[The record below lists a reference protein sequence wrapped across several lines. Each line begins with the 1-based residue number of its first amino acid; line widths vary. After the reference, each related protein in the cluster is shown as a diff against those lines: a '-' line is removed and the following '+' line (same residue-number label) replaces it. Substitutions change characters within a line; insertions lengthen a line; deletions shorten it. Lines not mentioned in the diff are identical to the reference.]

1 MPFDGFVMKRIVDEI
16 SKKIVG
22 LNVRNV
28 YLARN
33 TLYLSFDVGD
43 LKVSLNPN
51 FSHISLVAH
60 SLDEFEKNNFVEFL
74 RSRIRGAKVLSFS
87 NIEYERTALLILKKT
102 DEVGINHLYSIYFD
116 IMGKHSNAI
125 IVENNIILDAYKRI
139 ETRIRKIMPQEKF
152 VMYPS
157 DKAIIESIDSVDKLK
172 TVLQSSKL
180 SDVKIN
186 ESTKITEAIYRNI
199 QGFSKITAHE
209 LIYRAGL
216 DDVPVSEL
224 SDADFEKLFSAT
236 LSVIKEIN
244 NESFWLFFN
253 NEQPIDLSSIELH
266 IYEDKKD
273 CTSAIECVNEYFQFM
288 ENKDRIQQKKNQLI
302 SAVKSKIEQYTD
314 ILENIERELSHC
326 EEAEKFKK
334 YGELLKTYFYQ
345 IEHGTEKVELFDWE
359 HEVNISI
366 PLEKNLTPIENSQR
380 FFNLYSKLK
389 RKLVGLN
396 ERKEILE
403 KELSYLQQLQLT
415 IESADSLEDL
425 SEIEEEMADNNLI
438 KKHKDKS
445 KKKGKKDSQ
454 LSQPRKYVYNG
465 FVIYVGKNN
474 KQNDELVRNSSDKDL
489 WLHAQGMPGAH
500 VIIKTNGKNVDDET
514 LMYAARLAATY
525 SKGRYSA
532 EVPIDYT
539 LVKYVKKPK
548 GLKPGLVLYSNFK
561 TIFAP
566 PFQEKLI

>member
-1 MPFDGFVMKRIVDEI
+1 MPFDGFVMKQVVDEI

-22 LNVRNV
+22 LNIRNV
-28 YLARN
+28 YLTKN
-33 TLYLSFDVGD
+33 TLYFSFDVGD
-43 LKVSLNPN
+43 LKVSLHPN
-51 FSHISLVAH
+51 YSHISLVEH
-60 SLDEFEKNNFVEFL
+60 SFDEFEKNNFLEFL

-87 NIEYERTALLILKKT
+87 SIGYERTALLNLRKV
-102 DEVGINHLYSIYFD
+102 DEVGISHLYSIYFD

-125 IVENNIILDAYKRI
+125 IVENNIILDAFKRI

-152 VMYPS
+152 IMYHS
-157 DKAIIESIDSVDKLK
+157 NKATIESIDSVDKLK
-172 TVLQSSKL
+172 IILQSPQLSKE
-180 SDVKIN
+180 KRN

-199 QGFSKITAHE
+199 QGFSKITAQE

-216 DDVPVSEL
+216 DDVLVSEFR
-224 SDADFEKLFSAT
+224 DADFEKLFSAT
-236 LSVIKEIN
+236 LSVLKEIN
-244 NESFWLFFN
+244 SDSFWLFFN
-253 NEQPIDLSSIELH
+253 GEQPIDLSSIELH
-266 IYEDKKD
+266 IYKDKKN
-273 CTSAIECVNEYFQFM
+273 CTSTIECVNEYFHFV

-302 SAVKSKIEQYTD
+302 GTIKSKIEQYTS
-314 ILENIERELSHC
+314 ILENIERELSDC

-334 YGELLKTYFYQ
+334 YGELLKAYFYQ
-345 IEHGTEKVELFDWE
+345 IEHGAEKVELFDWE
-359 HEVNISI
+359 DGVNVSI

-403 KELSYLQQLQLT
+403 KDLSYLQQLQLT

-425 SEIEEEMADNNLI
+425 SEIEEEMVENNLI
-438 KKHKDKS
+438 KKHKSGS
-445 KKKGKKDSQ
+445 KKEINQ
-454 LSQPRKYVYNG
+454 LSQPRKYIYNG

-474 KQNDELVRNSSDKDL
+474 RQNDELVRSSNDKDL

-500 VIIKTNGKNVDDET
+500 VIIKTNGKDVDNET

-532 EVPIDYT
+532 EVPVDYT

-561 TIFAP
+561 TIFASH
-566 PFQEKLI
+566 FQEKFF